1 MLAKDVS
8 NLKDRW
14 PLMSLRAP
22 RETVDSLRLT
32 LQSLE
37 QNTDET
43 SDPQALA
50 ELKRIL
56 LRRMADLEAADAL
69 AALSTSTQ
77 PPESPSDVLPL
88 EAVMNDEPTKDIC
101 NGQPPAPE
109 AEEAS

>member
-1 MLAKDVS
+1 
-8 NLKDRW
+8 
-14 PLMSLRAP
+14 
-22 RETVDSLRLT
+22 
-32 LQSLE
+32 
-37 QNTDET
+37 
-43 SDPQALA
+43 
-50 ELKRIL
+50 
-56 LRRMADLEAADAL
+56 MADLEAADAL